1 MERVQQG
8 DRDAFGLLYD
18 AISPTVF
25 GTIRRVLR
33 DPAMSEEVTQEVFVE
48 IWRTAPRFDRAR
60 AGVSTWAT
68 TMARRRA
75 IDRVRAEQ
83 SRRTS
88 AAELGR
94 QRDDASTDPADSVV
108 ASFGADRV
116 GRAVAELPDDQR
128 AVIEMAFI
136 EGLPHTTIAERLD
149 LPLGTVK
156 GRVRGGLRRLRG
168 IMGAET

>member
-94 QRDDASTDPADSVV
+94 QRDDTSTDPADSVV
-108 ASFGADRV
+108 ASISADRV
-116 GRAVAELPDDQR
+116 GRAVADRIRNCGPHARLA
-128 AVIEMAFI
+128 AV
-136 EGLPHTTIAERLD
+136 PSC
-149 LPLGTVK
+149 
-156 GRVRGGLRRLRG
+156 GR
-168 IMGAET
+168 